1 MVRID
6 KKNTEKT
13 ATSNKKLKQV
23 ESKSLDSKLVESK
36 SIASRNQVEH
46 PLLTQAKLM
55 LNQGRSS
62 EAVRLLLEL
71 ADKSP
76 SFERAQLLAQASQL
90 TRVFDKNKAK
100 ELADQAIKV
109 DPKVSLGWMAL
120 SMVLDDMRKHKE
132 AVDAA
137 IKALEGTANNSAK
150 ELVDIG
156 RHLSRLGEGRRS
168 LEAVKKGWDLSK
180 GAIELATYVLRVA
193 VQTADWDL
201 VEEITKK
208 LYPLHVSGKSKQ
220 IGETPRTHLLW
231 CDDEAVN
238 VKVLSLFA
246 EKQFPTR
253 TPLILKAWPDGDKRK
268 IRIGYLSSDYRDH
281 ATSLLALG
289 LLRHHNKDR
298 FEFYAYCTSHDD
310 GSAIRR
316 EMLTRCKK
324 AYSFSNSTAARAAKQ
339 IIEDKIDVL
348 VDLNGLTEGTRHDI
362 LALRPAPVQIS
373 YLGFP
378 GTVGGR
384 FIDYIIA
391 DSYTLPPG
399 QERLYREKI
408 IRIPPTYQIND
419 YRARYLPP
427 SPSRQ
432 KLGLPLNK
440 PIIGMFNN
448 VNKVG
453 REVWSTWMQILKS
466 APDAILWMIEPGEVA
481 KENLYKS
488 AKSQGID
495 VNRILFAPKLSQEA
509 HIARL
514 QQCDLILDPW
524 PYGGHTTT
532 GDAIFAG
539 IPVIALEG
547 KNFASRVS
555 GGLLIAAGL
564 AHLVAKDK
572 NTYIKV
578 ALSLL
583 NSPIEIKKMKMF
595 IASNKHRLPIFDAPS
610 RTKQIETAYLEAY
623 KLSSQGIAPKNI
635 LVRPIESSKT
645 RKV

>member
-1 MVRID
+1 MARVD
-6 KKNTEKT
+6 KKYTGKT
-13 ATSNKKLKQV
+13 AAGNKKRKP
-23 ESKSLDSKLVESK
+23 EEGKPSESKLVESK
-36 SIASRNQVEH
+36 AIASRNKVEH
-46 PLLTQAKLM
+46 PLLTQAKLL
-55 LNQGRSS
+55 LNQGNSS
-62 EAVRLLLEL
+62 EAVKLLLEL

-76 SFERAQLLAQASQL
+76 AFERAQLLAQASQV
-90 TRVFDKNKAK
+90 TRVFDKKKAK
-100 ELADQAIKV
+100 ELADQAIEA
-109 DPKVSLGWMAL
+109 DPRVSLGWMAL
-120 SMVLDDMRKHKE
+120 SMVLDELRKHKE

-137 IKALEGTANNSAK
+137 IKALDGTANNSAK

-168 LEAVKKGWDLSK
+168 LEAVKKGWHLSK
-180 GAIELATYVLRVA
+180 GAIELATYVLRVGL
-193 VQTADWDL
+193 QTADWDL

-208 LYPLHVSGKSKQ
+208 LYTLHISGKSKQ
-220 IGETPRTHLLW
+220 VGETPRTHLLW

-238 VKVLSLFA
+238 VNVLSLFA
-246 EKQFPTR
+246 ERQFPTR
-253 TPLILKAWPDGDKRK
+253 TPLILKAWPNGDKRK

-289 LLRHHNKDR
+289 LMRHHNKDR
-298 FEFYAYCTSHDD
+298 FEFYTYCTSYDD

-316 EMLTRCKK
+316 EMLNRCKK

-339 IIEDKIDVL
+339 IIDDKIDIL

-399 QERLYREKI
+399 QENLYREKI

-427 SPSRQ
+427 APSRR

-453 REVWSTWMQILKS
+453 REVWETWMQILKS
-466 APDAILWMIEPGEVA
+466 APDAILWMIDPGEIA
-481 KENLYKS
+481 RENLLK
-488 AKSQGID
+488 AAESQGVDIA
-495 VNRILFAPKLSQEA
+495 RIIFAPKLTQEA

-572 NTYIKV
+572 NTYIKI

-583 NSPIEIKKMKMF
+583 NNPIEIKKMKMF

-635 LVRPIESSKT
+635 LVRPIETGKSSK
-645 RKV
+645 V